1 MRAPGAGMEGAGLA
15 GPLARGPTGRPAG
28 RVPRSGMRPHSYTDP
43 PQPGRMARGYGAARV
58 RRMVAESLAGSPAG
72 MTCSD
77 LSRRIGISRI
87 TLAKYLDTFAAEGL
101 IRRRGAGPAAV
112 WLAGEA
118 AASTANLEFPEGYA
132 EAQRMYEELV
142 LSCSEDAAC
151 ALVRGCI
158 SSGAT
163 ASRLMTEAV
172 VPAAARVRKAYD
184 DGRIG
189 NSELALMRGILSS
202 SIRAASAP
210 AAVPEPDPMRSAVLM
225 AADPASAVLCEAAAA
240 ALRGDGWSAH
250 ALGDMSASI
259 NVLLDLDLQ
268 RLLARVWRGRRGM
281 LAVCVFSDSEE
292 GLNFFAESAG
302 SALARAGRGAR
313 LVLCGPAGRAQG
325 PKADLVTDSLG
336 DVLQWVQ
343 TSYESMMAAG
353 RPARRGA
360 AAAAGPRAA

>member
-1 MRAPGAGMEGAGLA
+1 MQGGGAAAPPGGRRLRAAPH
-15 GPLARGPTGRPAG
+15 PYTIRPI
-28 RVPRSGMRPHSYTDP
+28 PR
-43 PQPGRMARGYGAARV
+43 RMARGYGAARV
-58 RRMVAESLAGSPAG
+58 RRMVAEALDGSPAG

-77 LSRRIGISRI
+77 ISRRLGISRI

-101 IRRRGAGPAAV
+101 VRRRGAGPAAV
-112 WLAGEA
+112 WTAGEA
-118 AASTANLEFPEGYA
+118 ALSTAEMEFPEGYA
-132 EAQRMYEELV
+132 AAQKRYEDLV
-142 LSCSEDAAC
+142 SSCSEDAAC
-151 ALVRGCI
+151 ALVRGCL

-163 ASRLMTEAV
+163 AARLMTEVV
-172 VPAAARVRKAYD
+172 VPAAARIRRAYD

-189 NSELALMRGILSS
+189 NSELALMRGIVSS

-210 AAVPEPDPMRSAVLM
+210 AALPDADPMRSAVLM
-225 AADPASAVLCEAAAA
+225 AADPASTVLCEAAAA
-240 ALRGDGWSAH
+240 ALRGNGWSAY

-268 RLLARVWRGRRGM
+268 RLLARVWKRRRGM

-313 LVLCGPAGRAQG
+313 LVLCGPAGKKPG
-325 PKADLVTDSLG
+325 PMADLVTDSLG

-343 TSYESMMAAG
+343 TSYESMAASRGRGG
-353 RPARRGA
+353 RPRTA
-360 AAAAGPRAA
+360 